1 MRILGIDPGSRVTG
15 YGVIATDGHAIGF
28 VACGTIRTGGET
40 DFPRR
45 LLTIF
50 RDLCEVISVHGPT
63 VAAVEDMFVDR
74 NPRSALKLGQARG
87 AAVVAALHN
96 NLAVY
101 DYPARTVKQA
111 VAGYGQAE
119 KSQVQ
124 HMVRTLLGLDA
135 MPSTDAAD
143 ALAVAICHAHHR
155 FMHPA
160 EILRPSS
167 VAEDVPASGFQADGR
182 R

>member
-15 YGVIATDGHAIGF
+15 YGVIVVNGHDLGF
-28 VACGTIRTGGET
+28 VACGTIRTASET
-40 DFPRR
+40 DFSRR

-50 RDLCEVISVHGPT
+50 QDLCEVIGTHAPE

-87 AAVVAALHN
+87 AAVVAALHH

-101 DYPARTVKQA
+101 DYPARLVKQS

-119 KSQVQ
+119 KGQVQ
-124 HMVRTLLGLDA
+124 QMVRALLGLDRV
-135 MPSTDAAD
+135 PSRDAAD
-143 ALAVAICHAHHR
+143 ALAVAICHAHRAPWHR
-155 FMHPA
+155 A
-160 EILRPSS
+160 AALRL
-167 VAEDVPASGFQADGR
+167 
-182 R
+182 